1 VKNRVEKQ
9 VPAGKTNRFMELE
22 GLRVIAAIIVVFYHA
37 ALIFYPGYF
46 YGANGSNPLFAP
58 VQNMRFEDN
67 LYQNPL
73 SALLSGTFAVGIF
86 FVLSGFVLSVG
97 YFKKRESSI
106 IVRMASKRYLRLM
119 LPALASVMVG
129 WLFVSLGGAEIVKD
143 AVGVTHSGWLAQLW
157 RTPPDF
163 FEALWQGLVA
173 VFTIG
178 QVHYNPVLWTIH
190 HELLGSFVIFGTA
203 LVFASSRHRW
213 IVYAGLIFVLAN
225 TWLLGF
231 VLGMILADLYVNK
244 EKFYEILNSKFTY
257 VLILAGIVVGG
268 FPSGPV
274 TSPLYKAL
282 IIPGY
287 NGTQQLSFY
296 TAIGA
301 TAVVIGILALP
312 GLKKLMS
319 HKLVSGMGKYTYALY
334 LIHMPILFT
343 VCTSVFLVSLP
354 IGFHKA
360 ALIAV
365 IASWAVLLPATYL
378 FEKYID
384 APAIRFASYSAD
396 IFLGAKQLNTK
407 KKMIALKRYVA
418 KKTRVLRPRRNTE
431 TMPEIEVE

>member
-1 VKNRVEKQ
+1 
-9 VPAGKTNRFMELE
+9 MELE

-46 YGANGSNPLFAP
+46 YGANGTNPMFAP

-86 FVLSGFVLSVG
+86 FVLSGFVLSIG
-97 YFKKRESSI
+97 YFKKRESSV

-119 LPALASVMVG
+119 LPALASVMIG
-129 WLFVSLGGAEIVKD
+129 WTLISLGGAEIVKN
-143 AVGVTHSGWLAQLW
+143 AVAVTHSGWLAQLW
-157 RTPPDF
+157 LTPPNF
-163 FEALWQGLVA
+163 FDAIWQGTVA
-173 VFTIG
+173 MFTIG

-190 HELLGSFVIFGTA
+190 HELLGSFIIFGTA
-203 LVFASSRHRW
+203 LIFSSSRHRW
-213 IVYAGLIFVLAN
+213 IVYAGLIFILAN

-231 VLGMILADLYVNK
+231 ILGMILADLYVNK
-244 EKFYEILNSKFTY
+244 ERFYEILSNKFTY
-257 VLILAGIVVGG
+257 LLILAGIVVGG

-282 IIPGY
+282 IVPGY

-312 GLKKLMS
+312 GLKKIMS
-319 HKLVSGMGKYTYALY
+319 HRFVSGMGKYTYALY

-343 VCTSVFLVSLP
+343 VCTGVFLMSLP
-354 IGFHKA
+354 VGFHKA
-360 ALIAV
+360 SVIAV
-365 IASWAVLLPATYL
+365 VASWLVLIPATFL

-384 APAIRFASYSAD
+384 APSIRFASYSAD
-396 IFLGAKQLNTK
+396 VFLGRKELN
-407 KKMIALKRYVA
+407 LKRKIYV
-418 KKTRVLRPRRNTE
+418 TRVSLAAKLAVFRRRKVPE
-431 TMPEIEVE
+431 IMPEIEMD